1 MNRSEALRILGLGDD
16 ASREDIRTAYRES
29 AQILHPDRF
38 ANNKKLQERAT
49 EQFKN
54 LQEAYELLMGKRG
67 RSDAG
72 GSSGSAARRS
82 GAGLDEAREIE
93 ARLVGIA
100 AARVQLVAQRDMLYD
115 ERRNGA
121 AFLAIGGIV
130 ALLLWRRRA
139 GLLMAV
145 AGIASAVAVWGAVQ
159 IISVQRSISTL
170 NGRLK
175 ELEDEKKRLLARLEE
190 LGS

>member
-54 LQEAYELLMGKRG
+54 LQEAYELLMGKRS

-93 ARLVGIA
+93 ARLAGIA

-130 ALLLWRRRA
+130 ALILWRRRA
-139 GLLMAV
+139 GLLMVV

-175 ELEDEKKRLLARLEE
+175 ELEDEKNRLLARLEE

>member
-16 ASREDIRTAYRES
+16 ATREDIRAAYRES

-54 LQEAYELLMGKRG
+54 LQEAYEVLTGKR
-67 RSDAG
+67 AAE
-72 GSSGSAARRS
+72 GSRPASAARPR
-82 GAGLDEAREIE
+82 ATGLDEAREIE
-93 ARLVGIA
+93 ARLAGIA

-121 AFLAIGGIV
+121 AMLAIGGIV

-139 GLLMAV
+139 GALMVV

-170 NGRLK
+170 NGHLK
-175 ELEDEKKRLLARLEE
+175 ELEDERKNLLARLEE
-190 LGS
+190 LES